1 MPWTTE
7 PMKTS
12 HFRFYGEL
20 NDFLPRESRQRALR
34 HTYLDSAPVK
44 DIIESLG
51 VPHTEVHLI
60 LVNGI
65 SSGFSYTVQDGD
77 SISYSGAWISAT
89 WDGHRRS
96 PHASPGYVLDI
107 HLGRLAAYLRMMGL
121 EALYE
126 QAFGDEQL
134 AALSR
139 EEDRI
144 LLTRD
149 IGLLK
154 RGAVRFGY
162 FVRETNPRR
171 HLAEVSARFRL
182 ERHVRPFSRC
192 LRCNVP
198 LRAAE
203 KEELAGRLPGRTR
216 DLFHEFLSCPVCKR
230 VFWKGGHY
238 ERMRRLIDRVAGPA
252 SV

>member
-1 MPWTTE
+1 
-7 PMKTS
+7 MKTAQ
-12 HFRFYGEL
+12 FRFYGEL
-20 NDFLPRESRQRALR
+20 NDFLPGERRQRALR
-34 HTYLDSAPVK
+34 HAYLDSAPVK

-60 LVNGI
+60 LVNGM

-77 SISYSGAWISAT
+77 SISVYPVF
-89 WDGHRRS
+89 RRVDIGDLGRTS
-96 PHASPGYVLDI
+96 PEPTGEPRFVLDI
-107 HLGRLAAYLRMMGL
+107 HLGRLAAYLRMVGL
-121 EALYE
+121 DALYE

-134 AALSR
+134 AAVSR
-139 EEDRI
+139 EEDRV

-171 HLAEVSARFRL
+171 QLAEVSARFRL
-182 ERHVRPFSRC
+182 ERHARAFSRC
-192 LRCNVP
+192 LRCNAP
-198 LRAAE
+198 LRPAD
-203 KEELAGRLPGRTR
+203 KEEVAGRLPGRTR
-216 DLFHEFLSCPVCKR
+216 ELFQEFLSCPVCER

-238 ERMRRLIDRVAGPA
+238 ERMRRLIDTVAGPA
-252 SV
+252 PV

>member
-1 MPWTTE
+1 M
-7 PMKTS
+7 
-12 HFRFYGEL
+12 
-20 NDFLPRESRQRALR
+20 
-34 HTYLDSAPVK
+34 
-44 DIIESLG
+44 IESLG
-51 VPHTEVHLI
+51 VPHTEVRLI

-65 SSGFSYTVQDGD
+65 SSDFSYTVQEAD
-77 SISYSGAWISAT
+77 WISVYPVFRYIDT
-89 WDGHRRS
+89 GDLGRGS
-96 PHASPGYVLDI
+96 PEPAGEPRFVLDI

-121 EALYE
+121 DALYE

-134 AALSR
+134 ARISR
-139 EEDRI
+139 GQERV

-171 HLAEVSARFRL
+171 QLAEVSARFRL
-182 ERHVRPFSRC
+182 ARHVRAFSRC

-198 LRAAE
+198 LRAADKQE
-203 KEELAGRLPGRTR
+203 VAGRLSGRTR
-216 DLFHEFLSCPVCKR
+216 ELFHEFLSCPVCER

-238 ERMRRLIDRVAGPA
+238 ERMQRLIDTVAGPP

>member
-1 MPWTTE
+1 
-7 PMKTS
+7 MKTAQ
-12 HFRFYGEL
+12 FRFYGEL
-20 NDFLPRESRQRALR
+20 NDFLPGERRQRALR

-77 SISYSGAWISAT
+77 SISVYPVF
-89 WDGHRRS
+89 RRVDIGNLGR
-96 PHASPGYVLDI
+96 ASPEPPGEPRFVLDI

-121 EALYE
+121 DALYE

-171 HLAEVSARFRL
+171 QLAEVSARFRL

-203 KEELAGRLPGRTR
+203 KEEVAGRLPGRTR

-238 ERMRRLIDRVAGPA
+238 ERMRRLIDTVAGPA
-252 SV
+252 PV